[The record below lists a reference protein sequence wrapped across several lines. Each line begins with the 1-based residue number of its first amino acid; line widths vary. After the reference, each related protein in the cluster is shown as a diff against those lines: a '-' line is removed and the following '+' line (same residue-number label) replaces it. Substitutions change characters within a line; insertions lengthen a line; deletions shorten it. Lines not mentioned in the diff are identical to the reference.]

1 MIKCIISKNKDSSG
15 KFERKV
21 PLKNPKDLTVEIS
34 SFVYNDFNPENDDY
48 EEVEIRVKKSKVK
61 SKFIESKGS
70 LLIKMDEAVI
80 EFEIDD
86 DEQKDRFLDK
96 DWSSESITPTL
107 LVKGKNSKDQEYIDY
122 QDNGLYK
129 LAIKY

>member
-21 PLKNPKDLTVEIS
+21 SLKNPKDLTVEIS

-96 DWSSESITPTL
+96 DWSGESITPTL